1 MKEMRVSEKKYTT
14 YELFYAVTNKQFEEL
29 NGAKSQLEQVLALL
43 KLALTYIDNYWKE
56 KGYSIAQEPRKS
68 LSKFSNIM
76 KGNMPRVDKQHWTI
90 DEVTLLLI
98 MLNNYK
104 PKRYGAM
111 LTSLE
116 DFLAKNEPLNG
127 KRIEKNRDWLF
138 DAYKSLCNLKYKNWT
153 EGFNVDELA
162 NLNGNKKSNKEKFN
176 IVKKLEKDIKESK
189 VLDNDVNSVIGQI
202 LAFCAYPE
210 SFLKGRKES
219 VRELV
224 EVVSSIIYNLEA
236 IENNRFVQDIAVK
249 ETVKKLKSIEKEI
262 RISYRRDKYFTDE
275 YWDNIEFKKP
285 LNSLE
290 DIKKIVRDKY
300 YIELEN
306 IENSII

>member
-1 MKEMRVSEKKYTT
+1 MKEMHVSEKKYTT

-29 NGAKSQLEQVLALL
+29 NGAKGQLEQVLDLL
-43 KLALTYIDNYWKE
+43 KLALTYMDNYWKK

-104 PKRYGAM
+104 PKRYGSM

-116 DFLAKNEPLNG
+116 DFLTENKPLNG
-127 KRIEKNRDWLF
+127 KKIEKNRDWLF

>member
-29 NGAKSQLEQVLALL
+29 NGAKSQLEQVLDLL
-43 KLALTYIDNYWKE
+43 KLALMYIDNYWKE

-116 DFLAKNEPLNG
+116 DFLAKNKPLNE

-224 EVVSSIIYNLEA
+224 EVVSSIIYNLGA

-249 ETVKKLKSIEKEI
+249 ERVKKLKSIEKEI

>member
-1 MKEMRVSEKKYTT
+1 MNVHSLINASIPNLGIEAIFMIGGEIMNNYTFSKH
-14 YELFYAVTNKQFEEL
+14 E
-29 NGAKSQLEQVLALL
+29 QLELL
-43 KLALTYIDNYWKE
+43 E
-56 KGYSIAQEPRKS
+56 KSFS
-68 LSKFSNIM
+68 LRQPAK
-76 KGNMPRVDKQHWTI
+76 RV
-90 DEVTLLLI
+90 
-98 MLNNYK
+98 
-104 PKRYGAM
+104 
-111 LTSLE
+111 
-116 DFLAKNEPLNG
+116 
-127 KRIEKNRDWLF
+127 
-138 DAYKSLCNLKYKNWT
+138 
-153 EGFNVDELA
+153 

-224 EVVSSIIYNLEA
+224 EVVSSIIYNLGA

-275 YWDNIEFKKP
+275 YWDDIEFKKP

>member
-14 YELFYAVTNKQFEEL
+14 YELFYAVTNKKFEEL

-111 LTSLE
+111 
-116 DFLAKNEPLNG
+116 
-127 KRIEKNRDWLF
+127 
-138 DAYKSLCNLKYKNWT
+138 
-153 EGFNVDELA
+153 
-162 NLNGNKKSNKEKFN
+162 
-176 IVKKLEKDIKESK
+176 
-189 VLDNDVNSVIGQI
+189 
-202 LAFCAYPE
+202 
-210 SFLKGRKES
+210 
-219 VRELV
+219 
-224 EVVSSIIYNLEA
+224 
-236 IENNRFVQDIAVK
+236 
-249 ETVKKLKSIEKEI
+249 
-262 RISYRRDKYFTDE
+262 
-275 YWDNIEFKKP
+275 
-285 LNSLE
+285 
-290 DIKKIVRDKY
+290 Y
-300 YIELEN
+300 Y
-306 IENSII
+306 

>member
-1 MKEMRVSEKKYTT
+1 MIGGEIMNNYTFSKH
-14 YELFYAVTNKQFEEL
+14 E
-29 NGAKSQLEQVLALL
+29 QLELL
-43 KLALTYIDNYWKE
+43 E
-56 KGYSIAQEPRKS
+56 KSFS
-68 LSKFSNIM
+68 LRQPAK
-76 KGNMPRVDKQHWTI
+76 RV
-90 DEVTLLLI
+90 
-98 MLNNYK
+98 
-104 PKRYGAM
+104 
-111 LTSLE
+111 
-116 DFLAKNEPLNG
+116 
-127 KRIEKNRDWLF
+127 
-138 DAYKSLCNLKYKNWT
+138 
-153 EGFNVDELA
+153 

-224 EVVSSIIYNLEA
+224 EVVSSIIYNLGA

-275 YWDNIEFKKP
+275 YWDDIEFKKP